1 MRIQA
6 HALGLGV
13 TRTVNESVV
22 TQMSAGYETM
32 DFEGGPGSNFSGP
45 VVDASAN
52 WLVSDGVRVEFGIVR
67 RPYPSVYLSNN
78 YYVDE
83 ESRGRL
89 TFQIGPSTYADV
101 GVGEL
106 RNVYAPQSG
115 PRRRDRL
122 IRLEL
127 GVGHQFLR
135 TLRGYIG
142 ATSENRRSNLEQ
154 TILGEEV
161 DPFHIRVNRLLFR
174 LEAGWM

>member
-1 MRIQA
+1 MFSSSMACPDCGLDVPRLEPRSFSFNSTFGA
-6 HALGLGV
+6 CPECHGLGSLYDLDPAKV
-13 TRTVNESVV
+13 
-22 TQMSAGYETM
+22 
-32 DFEGGPGSNFSGP
+32 
-45 VVDASAN
+45 
-52 WLVSDGVRVEFGIVR
+52 
-67 RPYPSVYLSNN
+67 
-78 YYVDE
+78 
-83 ESRGRL
+83 
-89 TFQIGPSTYADV
+89 
-101 GVGEL
+101 

-161 DPFHIRVNRLLFR
+161 APFHIRVNRLLFR